1 MLILLYCRD
10 PVAASRPRFRE
21 LTIILTG
28 NPQDVLSIP
37 QEALSHSHKLAGV
50 LGSPL
55 EAGKNMYSDIQNKY
69 CSENNIYD

>member
-10 PVAASRPRFRE
+10 PVAGNRPRFRE
-21 LTIILTG
+21 LTIVLTG
-28 NPQDVLSIP
+28 NPHHVLSIP
-37 QEALSHSHKLAGV
+37 QEALDVHKLAGV

-55 EAGKNMYSDIQNKY
+55 EAGKNMYSDLQNKY